1 MSTEKT
7 LSYTDKALA
16 KIADLIVQR
25 MEELKGEQWQKPWF
39 SSTYQGLPQNIAGR
53 PYHGMNVCPCVV
65 L

>member
-25 MEELKGEQWQKPWF
+25 MEELKGGKV
-39 SSTYQGLPQNIAGR
+39 AAA
-53 PYHGMNVCPCVV
+53 MV
-65 L
+65 